1 MVVEGLEKNEE
12 EDEWITKN
20 VNDCSQASP
29 NPFQFIRLSNKT

>member
-1 MVVEGLEKNEE
+1 MVV

-29 NPFQFIRLSNKT
+29 NPFQFIQLGNKT

>member
-1 MVVEGLEKNEE
+1 MVVEGLEKNDEE

-29 NPFQFIRLSNKT
+29 NPFQFIQLSR